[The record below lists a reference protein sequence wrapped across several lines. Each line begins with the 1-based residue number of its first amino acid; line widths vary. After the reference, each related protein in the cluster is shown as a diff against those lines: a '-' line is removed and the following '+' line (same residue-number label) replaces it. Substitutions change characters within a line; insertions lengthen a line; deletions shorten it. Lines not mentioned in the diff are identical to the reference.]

1 MRTAGSRLDELWP
14 DLPDPTTATLVAE
27 VVTES
32 RAVVAHAVTAALAE
46 VRILAGPAGLA
57 FDTDLGH
64 ALDDLGLYAAQ
75 LNVDAE
81 ATRVGTALRSDRP

>member
-1 MRTAGSRLDELWP
+1 MIAD
-14 DLPDPTTATLVAE
+14 

-32 RAVVAHAVTAALAE
+32 RAVVAHSVMAALAE
-46 VRILAGPAGLA
+46 VRMLAGPAGLA
-57 FDTDLGH
+57 FDPDLGH

-81 ATRVGTALRSDRP
+81 ATRLGTALRSARP